1 MKVNLSHGVNSR
13 GVNSKGCRTGT
24 NHLMTMKGSVA
35 EWSTHWTHNLVSW
48 GSSLA
53 LATCWTSSRSS
64 QVQILGK
71 SCK

>member
-35 EWSTHWTHNLVSW
+35 EWSAHWTHNLV
-48 GSSLA
+48 
-53 LATCWTSSRSS
+53 RFE
-64 QVQILGK
+64 
-71 SCK
+71 SCPGHLLD